1 MLSNGS
7 ITQLLGDVTAFGM
20 EDAMET
26 IIGLT
31 IKKLAL
37 GAVHKLDLIL
47 VCIFLNLGIKFF
59 KKGEIQI
66 LIWYISKWVCFGIY
80 WYW

>member
-20 EDAMET
+20 EDAMEM

-37 GAVHKLDLIL
+37 GAVHKPDLIL
-47 VCIFLNLGIKFF
+47 VYFFFNLGTM
-59 KKGEIQI
+59 
-66 LIWYISKWVCFGIY
+66 Y
-80 WYW
+80 

>member
-20 EDAMET
+20 EDAMEM

-37 GAVHKLDLIL
+37 GAVHKPDLIL
-47 VCIFLNLGIKFF
+47 VCIF
-59 KKGEIQI
+59 
-66 LIWYISKWVCFGIY
+66 
-80 WYW
+80 